1 LVVCL
6 GGLGFS
12 FSALGHAER
21 YLPHRAIAQPS
32 ARLRA
37 SGGAL
42 SALLAGMRATAPF
55 AIGVMPQMILYGVTA
70 LQAGLSPLMA
80 QAMALL
86 VFSGAILPAAQALH
100 AGTPVLVA
108 GLMIV
113 LLNARHILY
122 SARLAPNLRRFRRPR
137 RLLASYLLTDESF
150 GADARRA
157 REGKYQQQWWW
168 FLVGA
173 GLTMWLAV
181 QGATALGLALGT
193 QMQLWDGLRFAPT
206 LLFVC
211 LAVLSLRGRAS
222 VAVALAAGIA
232 AALLAG
238 VPLGLGLFGAVGAGV
253 IAGQLA
259 AWRGKR
265 QSRGGGQRPQP

>member
-1 LVVCL
+1 
-6 GGLGFS
+6 
-12 FSALGHAER
+12 
-21 YLPHRAIAQPS
+21 
-32 ARLRA
+32 
-37 SGGAL
+37 
-42 SALLAGMRATAPF
+42 
-55 AIGVMPQMILYGVTA
+55 
-70 LQAGLSPLMA
+70 
-80 QAMALL
+80 
-86 VFSGAILPAAQALH
+86 
-100 AGTPVLVA
+100 
-108 GLMIV
+108 
-113 LLNARHILY
+113 LNARHVLY
-122 SARLAPNLRRFRRPR
+122 SARLAPNLRRFRRPQ

-181 QGATALGLALGT
+181 QGATAVGLALGT
-193 QMQLWDGLRFAPT
+193 QMQLWDGLRFVPT

-211 LAVLSLRGRAS
+211 LTVLSLKGPAS
-222 VAVALAAGIA
+222 VAVALSAGLA

-259 AWRGKR
+259 ARLARWR
-265 QSRGGGQRPQP
+265 SREGGEACRSGS